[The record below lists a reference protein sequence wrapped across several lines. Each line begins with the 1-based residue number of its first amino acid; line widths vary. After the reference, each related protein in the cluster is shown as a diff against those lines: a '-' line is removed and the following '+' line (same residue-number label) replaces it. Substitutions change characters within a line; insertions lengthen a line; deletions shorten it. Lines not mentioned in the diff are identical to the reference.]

1 MARSNKPIV
10 WSLFAGGG
18 LFSAFVVPAMIF
30 VTGIAVPLG
39 LLSADALAYDRIL
52 ALAQHPI
59 GKLALFL
66 AVFLPLWHAAH
77 RLRMTLHDL
86 GVPAGVLGRRAAA
99 YACYGAAALGSLVAA
114 AALLSL

>member
-1 MARSNKPIV
+1 MARSIKPII

-18 LFSAFVVPAMIF
+18 LFSAFVMPAMIF

-39 LLSADALAYDRIL
+39 LLTADALAYDRIL
-52 ALAQHPI
+52 ALAQNPI
-59 GKLALFL
+59 GKLALFF

-86 GVPAGVLGRRAAA
+86 GVPGRRAAA

-114 AALLSL
+114 VSLLSL

>member
-1 MARSNKPIV
+1 MAKSNKPIV

-18 LFSAFVVPAMIF
+18 LFAAFVVPAMIF

-52 ALAQHPI
+52 ALAQNPF

-66 AVFLPLWHAAH
+66 TVFLPLWHAAH

-86 GVPAGVLGRRAAA
+86 GVLVSVPGRRAAA
-99 YACYGAAALGSLVAA
+99 YGCYGLAALGTLVAA
-114 AALLSL
+114 VALLSL